1 MVHRLLLVDGMT
13 KELGIVT
20 RSQIHPPEVLAAAG
34 INRLVNHADR
44 LTNLVEGDVEV
55 RDGALDLVPSDVH
68 RGNRIPQPDGK
79 SSGSVK
85 KVLENIC

>member
-1 MVHRLLLVDGMT
+1 MT
-13 KELGIVT
+13 KELGILT
-20 RSQIHPPEVLAAAG
+20 SSMIHSPPVLAVLS

>member
-1 MVHRLLLVDGMT
+1 
-13 KELGIVT
+13 
-20 RSQIHPPEVLAAAG
+20 
-34 INRLVNHADR
+34 